1 MLSEGR
7 RGTAIGDAEEE
18 RVLGIG
24 RLKPMVVLLCLMA
37 AWAVACGGSGN
48 GAKTA
53 KPSAAA
59 GTQTA
64 QNAFPVTLDESDGQK
79 LTLDQAP
86 QRIVSL
92 SANAT
97 DIICAIGGGDQLVA
111 VEQYANCPEGT
122 QTKPA
127 LDAFQPSLEAIVA
140 YQPDLVYVSSDTAS
154 IVEALRGA
162 AVPVLYLELPTTLA
176 GTLDQIQLFGRA
188 TGHAPEAASVVHGLQ
203 ERIDG
208 VQRAIADVTT
218 GPKIYHELDNTYF
231 TAAPSSFV
239 GDFYNVLKAQ
249 NIAAGASD
257 DYPQLSAEVIVQR
270 NPDVIILADEAAGES
285 ADTVAARPGWDAIN
299 AVKNG
304 RICRI
309 DPNIV
314 SQPSTKIADALETLA
329 KCLYPDRF
337 K

>member
-1 MLSEGR
+1 M
-7 RGTAIGDAEEE
+7 
-18 RVLGIG
+18 LGIG
-24 RLKPMVVLLCLMA
+24 RLTSIAILCGA
-37 AWAVACGGSGN
+37 VAWAAACGGSG
-48 GAKTA
+48 GGSKTA
-53 KPSAAA
+53 TPPTAGITAAP
-59 GTQTA
+59 
-64 QNAFPVTLDESDGQK
+64 QNSFPLTLDESDGQK
-79 LTLDQAP
+79 LTLTQAP

-97 DIICAIGGGDQLVA
+97 DIICATGGGDQLVA
-111 VEQYANCPEGT
+111 VEQYANCPANS
-122 QTKPA
+122 QAKPA
-127 LDAFQPSLEAIVA
+127 LDAFQPSLESIVA

-162 AVPVLYLELPTTLA
+162 NVPVLYIVLPTTLA
-176 GTLDQIQLFGRA
+176 GTLDQIQLFGQA

-208 VQRAIADVTT
+208 VKRAIDDVTA

-231 TAAPSSFV
+231 SAAPSSFV

-249 NIAAGASD
+249 NIAAGATE

-270 NPDVIILADEAAGES
+270 NPDVIILADEDAGES
-285 ADTVAARPGWDAIN
+285 AGTVGARPGWDAIN
-299 AVKNG
+299 AVKNN
-304 RICRI
+304 RICTI
-309 DPNIV
+309 NPDIV
-314 SQPSTKIADALETLA
+314 SQPSTKIADGLETLA

>member
-1 MLSEGR
+1 
-7 RGTAIGDAEEE
+7 
-18 RVLGIG
+18 VLGIG
-24 RLKPMVVLLCLMA
+24 RLQAIIILLCVA
-37 AWAVACGGSGN
+37 PVWAVGCGGAAG
-48 GAKTA
+48 GATTA
-53 KPSAAA
+53 TRPAAA
-59 GTQTA
+59 VTDAPQSS
-64 QNAFPVTLDESDGQK
+64 FPMTLDESDGQK
-79 LTLDQAP
+79 LTLTQAP

-97 DIICAIGGGDQLVA
+97 DIICAIGGADQLVA
-111 VEQYANCPEGT
+111 VEHYANCPANS
-122 QTKPA
+122 QAKPE

-140 YQPDLVYVSSDTAS
+140 YQPDLVYVSTDTGS

-162 AVPVLYLELPTTLA
+162 NVPVLYVALPTTLG
-176 GTLDQIQLFGRA
+176 GTLDQIQLFGQA
-188 TGHAPEAASVVHGLQ
+188 TGHAPEAASVAHGLQ

-208 VQRAIADVTT
+208 VKRAIDDVTA

-231 TAAPSSFV
+231 SAAPSSFV
-239 GDFYNVLKAQ
+239 GDFYNILKAQ
-249 NIAAGASD
+249 NIAAGATE

-270 NPDVIILADEAAGES
+270 NPDVIVLADEDAGES
-285 ADTVAARPGWDAIN
+285 AATVAARPGWAAIN

-304 RICRI
+304 RVCTI

-314 SQPSTKIADALETLA
+314 SQPSTKIADGLETLA